1 MTWIPRA
8 EALKEADNRF
18 PQLKITEKIFRNW
31 TEQGRECPPIKQR
44 GRIGFDSDL
53 FSAWFGRVESS
64 LVALDKDD
72 YIKCFEFAVEA
83 YYNPITKA
91 DFNRVKQRDV
101 GEFLTNQIQGK
112 LGEIAFQRLM
122 QHQELEVDLD
132 FRVVGQIPSQ
142 DITRISTRRNVWD
155 NPSAKVSIKA
165 TKFKNVLLA
174 IPINEVNLPDRR
186 SDVYILSQV
195 GLFPDHI
202 LRILKQ
208 GGEALVRSSVKYI
221 PDFASIPARVGGWA
235 THAIVT
241 STPALSGDDIE
252 KEFGIRMASPNH
264 VLRTGQLSV
273 DWTELKKIIV
283 HGGKK

>member
-1 MTWIPRA
+1 MAWITRA
-8 EALKEADNRF
+8 EALKEAERQL
-18 PQLKITEKIFRNW
+18 PQLCITEKILMNW
-31 TEQGRECPPIKQR
+31 TDEGRECPSIKQR

-53 FSAWFGRVESS
+53 FLKWFGRIEAS
-64 LVALDKDD
+64 LVALDKED

-112 LGEIAFQRLM
+112 LGEIAFHKLM
-122 QHQELEVDLD
+122 LRHGLEVELD
-132 FRVVGQIPSQ
+132 FRAVGQIPSQ
-142 DITRISTRRNVWD
+142 DITRISTRKNVWD
-155 NPSAKVSIKA
+155 NPAAKVSIKA
-165 TKFKNVLLA
+165 TKLKNVLLA
-174 IPINEVNLPDRR
+174 VTVNEVVLEDRK

-202 LRILKQ
+202 LRILKL

-221 PDFASIPARVGGWA
+221 PDFAAIPARIGGWA

-241 STPALSGDDIE
+241 ATPALSGDDIE
-252 KEFGIRMASPNH
+252 KEFGIRMATPNH
-264 VLRTGQLSV
+264 VLRTGQLSI
-273 DWTELKKIIV
+273 DWPRLKEIIV
-283 HGGKK
+283 RGEKA